1 MPADRRRQLWREPLP
16 TVVLVDVLR
25 RLPLFDFT
33 SIDEL
38 FRIAGLG
45 AQVRHEAGRRLYE
58 RGTTPTTLQFV
69 LDGNVEVAP
78 ESGPSDTRSA
88 PAPLAFEEIL
98 EGHPMR
104 STIRALEPTIC
115 LSITTEAF
123 LSLLAENVELAEG
136 MMRWLIESRAEILS
150 EVVLPGELAPEV
162 RRKAAAGLQAI
173 DRVLLLQGSPLL
185 KAANGTQLLRLATIA
200 RPVTLKAGVDPL
212 ANLIDPSLLVLL
224 TGTITVTRAGGA
236 TQTADSGDTIG
247 VYQALSAKPLGATL
261 SPDGEGTALR
271 FTRTDFFDVLADE
284 TALMQSVFAGL
295 LKAAERRAEEAAVAR

>member
-1 MPADRRRQLWREPLP
+1 
-16 TVVLVDVLR
+16 VVLVDILR

-69 LDGNVEVAP
+69 LDGNVEVST

-88 PAPLAFEEIL
+88 PEPLGFEEIL

-104 STIRALEPTIC
+104 STVRALEPTIC

-136 MMRWLIESRAEILS
+136 MMRWLIETRAEVLS

-162 RRKAAAGLQAI
+162 QRKASAGLQAV

-185 KAANGTQLLRLATIA
+185 KAATGAQLLRLAACA
-200 RPVTLKAGVDPL
+200 RPVTLKPGVDPL
-212 ANLIDPSLLVLL
+212 ANLMEPSLLVLL
-224 TGTITVTRAGGA
+224 TGTVTVTRPDRT

-247 VYQALSAKPLGATL
+247 MYQALSGKPLGATL
-261 SPDGEGTALR
+261 SPDGEGMALR
-271 FTRTDFFDVLADE
+271 FSRTDLFDVLADE
-284 TALMQSVFAGL
+284 TGLIQSVFAGL
-295 LKAAERRAEEAAVAR
+295 LKAAERRAAEPQPA